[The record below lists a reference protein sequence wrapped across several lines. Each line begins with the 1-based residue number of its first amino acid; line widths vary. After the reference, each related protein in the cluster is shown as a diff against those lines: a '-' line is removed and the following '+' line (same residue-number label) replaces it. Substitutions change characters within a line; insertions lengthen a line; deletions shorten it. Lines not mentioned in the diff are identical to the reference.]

1 MKLNRRIFSQGLA
14 LSAIAASAT
23 AAFSA
28 SAFAQS
34 FSAAEMHATPALG
47 DKTLGPDDAK
57 VIVVEY
63 ASATCPHCAAFHTG
77 TFKELK
83 SEFIDTGKIKFISRE
98 FPLDDLALAAFM
110 VARCVP
116 DDKYFGM
123 LDLIYEQQKTWAGPN
138 ARAELLKMAKL
149 AGLGEAE
156 FDACL
161 KNEDLA
167 KGILAIRK
175 DGAEKFDVQ
184 ATPTFYVNGVKLE
197 GSNNIANFREA
208 IEAAASS

>member
-1 MKLNRRIFSQGLA
+1 MKLNRRTFSQHLA
-14 LSAIAASAT
+14 LSAIAATAT

-28 SAFAQS
+28 AAFAQS
-34 FSAAEMHATPALG
+34 FSPDDLHSAPAIG

-57 VIVVEY
+57 VIIVEY
-63 ASATCPHCAAFHTG
+63 ASATCPHCAAFHNSV
-77 TFKELK
+77 FKELK

-98 FPLDDLALAAFM
+98 FPLDDLALAGFM

-123 LDLIYEQQKTWAGPN
+123 LDLIYEQQKTWAGQN
-138 ARAELLKMAKL
+138 ARTELLKMAKL
-149 AGLGEAE
+149 AGLSEAE

-161 KNEDLA
+161 KNEELA

-184 ATPTFYVNGVKLE
+184 STPTFYVNGKKME
-197 GSNNIANFREA
+197 GDRDIAGFRKA

>member
-1 MKLNRRIFSQGLA
+1 M
-14 LSAIAASAT
+14 
-23 AAFSA
+23 
-28 SAFAQS
+28 
-34 FSAAEMHATPALG
+34 
-47 DKTLGPDDAK
+47 
-57 VIVVEY
+57 VEY

-77 TFKELK
+77 VFRELK
-83 SEFIDTGKIKFISRE
+83 SEFIDTGKIRFISRE
-98 FPLDDLALAAFM
+98 FPLDDMALAGFM

-123 LDLIYEQQKTWAGPN
+123 LDLIYEQQRTWAGPN

-161 KNEDLA
+161 KNEELA

-184 ATPTFYVNGVKLE
+184 ATPDP
-197 GSNNIANFREA
+197 SM
-208 IEAAASS
+208 

>member
-1 MKLNRRIFSQGLA
+1 MKLNRRTFSQYLA
-14 LSAIAASAT
+14 LSAITAT
-23 AAFSA
+23 AT
-28 SAFAQS
+28 SAFAAGASAQS
-34 FSAAEMHATPALG
+34 FSPDDLHSAPAIG

-77 TFKELK
+77 VFKELK

-98 FPLDDLALAAFM
+98 FPLDDLALAGFM

-123 LDLIYEQQKTWAGPN
+123 LDLIYEQQRSWAGQN

-149 AGLGEAE
+149 AGLSEAE

-175 DGAEKFDVQ
+175 DGAEKFDVK
-184 ATPTFYVNGVKLE
+184 ATPTFYVNGKKME
-197 GSNNIANFREA
+197 DSRDITGFRKA